1 MPHSQNISNKSAFT
15 RFMLGSILT
24 AFGTARLM
32 RNPKSRMAQGMVV
45 LGAMHAAEGA
55 TGYCPSKAMMGN
67 KNMMQNTQG
76 SMAGITQMAGNVAQK
91 MTGGTMQQ
99 AANAVQNVVPE
110 VGQLMKDFAN
120 ATGTTSTS
128 KTASAGQGG
137 NTSKSAT
144 AQKGSTS
151 TSTQSGS
158 GTKAASSS
166 ANKSGTSSKDGVPS
180 DQMMKE
186 VADQVISASSKNTH
200 SPQITH

>member
-1 MPHSQNISNKSAFT
+1 MTHSKNISNKSAFT

-32 RNPKSRMAQGMVV
+32 RNPRSRTAQGMVV

-67 KNMMQNTQG
+67 KMQNAQG
-76 SMAGITQMAGNVAQK
+76 TMSGITQMAGNVAQK
-91 MTGGTMQQ
+91 MTGGPMQQ

-110 VGQLMKDFAN
+110 VGQLMKDFSN
-120 ATGTTSTS
+120 ATGAT
-128 KTASAGQGG
+128 AGQGG
-137 NTSKSAT
+137 NTGKSAS

-151 TSTQSGS
+151 TSSQTGN
-158 GTKAASSS
+158 GTKAASSTT
-166 ANKSGTSSKDGVPS
+166 NKSNTSYKNGVPS

-186 VADQVISASSKNTH
+186 VADQVISAASKNTH
-200 SPQITH
+200 SPQVH